1 MNYFDYHSAQ
11 SMTIFEFRNIQGLL
25 WLLVI
30 HLRIKM
36 TIILKIKG
44 KDIKKNIMFELC
56 DSNKRIEPNDLNR
69 AIDRV

>member
-1 MNYFDYHSAQ
+1 
-11 SMTIFEFRNIQGLL
+11 
-25 WLLVI
+25 
-30 HLRIKM
+30 M